1 MGQNQSKI
9 TRTDKTLKG
18 HCIKRK
24 KDLVFSGRK
33 HWELCSSITQF
44 SQIG

>member
-18 HCIKRK
+18 HRIKRK